1 MLSTD
6 DLDTPQPDGALE
18 SGGARLAFDFRGSG
32 PPILFIHG
40 LTFDRLTWQPI
51 IDRLADRY
59 SCVAV
64 DLPGHGD
71 SDGPPRLLDDVVAS
85 LYRLLGDLSID
96 RPVVVGHSMGAAL
109 AGMYAATHPVAGVVL
124 VDQAPLMRPFAELV
138 HSLEPSLRSDN
149 FAAVFEPFR
158 QSIGL
163 DLVPEPQRSQIAA
176 RQRIRRDLVI
186 GYWDELLRSTPDQL
200 QARIDR
206 SLIAIDAPCFGVFG
220 HTLGDQEREHLF
232 HFLPSAEIEEWPESG
247 HMVHLVEP
255 DRFTLRLAAYA
266 GRCFQADQPN
276 P

>member
-1 MLSTD
+1 MNTG
-6 DLDTPQPDGALE
+6 DLDTTQPDRGLE

-59 SCVAV
+59 SCIAV

-124 VDQAPLMRPFAELV
+124 VDQAPFMRPFAELV
-138 HSLEPSLRSDN
+138 HSLEPSLRSDD
-149 FAAVFEPFR
+149 FAAAFEPIR

-186 GYWDELLRSTPDQL
+186 GYWDELLRNTPDQL

-206 SLIAIDAPCFGVFG
+206 SLIAINAPCFGVFG
-220 HTLGDQEREHLF
+220 HTLGDQERGHLF
-232 HFLPSAEIEEWPESG
+232 HFLPSAEVEEWPESG

-255 DRFTLRLAAYA
+255 DRFALRLAAYA
-266 GRCFQADQPN
+266 GRCFQAAQPN